1 MGQQVMPQSYTP
13 QQVVPQIQQVQRV
26 QPQQV
31 MANTQTMNI
40 PQNIG
45 MTQTMNQ
52 MNMAQQSPLNVQQP
66 NINDLNAQKPRSR
79 PPIRTQNND
88 MFAQFNAPKQ
98 QQQNVGMQQVQT
110 MPIQH
115 QQVNAP
121 SNVMPQQ
128 TQSMQR
134 DEEKAMIAPSN

>member
-1 MGQQVMPQSYTP
+1 
-13 QQVVPQIQQVQRV
+13 
-26 QPQQV
+26 

-45 MTQTMNQ
+45 MNQ
-52 MNMAQQSPLNVQQP
+52 AMNMNVQPPLNVQQP

-79 PPIRTQNND
+79 PPIRTQNNN

-115 QQVNAP
+115 QQVNTP

-134 DEEKAMIAPSN
+134 DEEKAMIAPSSATPNGPKSKAMNGSASRSKTA